1 MFPKQIIGAF
11 STIIL
16 GSFTMGNRIQFVD
29 NFLNRDEGNL
39 FLVLKN
45 FAFLRKHEFKK
56 YYANS
61 SGPEILVELTSMKKN
76 VMIRFLWS
84 GNSDLQVLVIK
95 SGFFN
100 NKEINILDISHNES
114 KKNELIKL
122 DDCEDVNLVLEKYS
136 SFFELEVIPF
146 LKKKGWI

>member
-1 MFPKQIIGAF
+1 MQPF
-11 STIIL
+11 
-16 GSFTMGNRIQFVD
+16 D
-29 NFLNRDEGNL
+29 NFLNRDESNL

-45 FAFLRKHEFKK
+45 FAFLRKYGFKK

-61 SGPEILVELTSMKKN
+61 SGPEVLVELTSLKRDVK
-76 VMIRFLWS
+76 IRFLWS
-84 GNSDLQVLVIK
+84 GNSGLQVHIIRPE
-95 SGFFN
+95 FFK
-100 NKEINILDISHNES
+100 NKEINILDTSHNEIN
-114 KKNELIKL
+114 KKELLKL